1 MRNGWLG
8 AGIVVLTAAV
18 SLANDREEKVRKDKT
33 DFSGLDGWIYNDL
46 PKARAAAKKSGKP
59 LFVVI
64 RCIP

>member
-1 MRNGWLG
+1 MRRWWLG
-8 AGIVVLTAAV
+8 GAIVLAAAV

-33 DFSGLDGWIYNDL
+33 EFSGLDGWIYNDL

>member
-8 AGIVVLTAAV
+8 AWIILAAAV
-18 SLANDREEKVRKDKT
+18 ALANDRQEKVRKDKS
-33 DFSGLDGWIYNDL
+33 DFRGLDGWIYNDL

-59 LFVVI
+59 MFVVI